1 MTPESFTVNRLLEST
16 PPSLAGWY
24 ADPIGTPAARA
35 LLDAAQRQLQ
45 TCLRQGDRC
54 FPLHLLSMICHYWMH
69 SDCAFEYR
77 QLSALADDDKKL
89 ALLELVYGQL
99 MISRKRLPARQHLAR
114 GFSLAARYLDTAEY
128 FLVVRRH
135 ELLACLALSG
145 LPALPR
151 NLQSL
156 LTEAAVIR
164 RLREGVQRSYQ
175 NTHCDTLG

>member
-1 MTPESFTVNRLLEST
+1 
-16 PPSLAGWY
+16 
-24 ADPIGTPAARA
+24 
-35 LLDAAQRQLQ
+35 
-45 TCLRQGDRC
+45 
-54 FPLHLLSMICHYWMH
+54 MICHYWMH

-77 QLSALADDDKKL
+77 QLSALADDDKEL

-145 LPALPR
+145 PPAFPR

-164 RLREGVQRSYQ
+164 RLREGVQRS
-175 NTHCDTLG
+175 